1 MAVAYR
7 PVQWNRNKLVYDAVL
22 LVGITAYLFLFL
34 RFAPG
39 WLDIRPI
46 GGPDLR
52 MRAFGSCAYIM
63 LHLILI
69 IGPLAR
75 LDRRFLPMVYNRR
88 HFGVALFF
96 VALAHAWYVTG
107 WYQAFSPVDRY
118 AAVLVGNTNV
128 ATFIGFPFEYLGIAA
143 LFILFVMAAT
153 SHDFWL
159 NFLGAPAW
167 KAIHMTVYAAY
178 GLLVMHVVLGLL
190 QSEPGIVYPLM
201 VGGGLALVVGLH
213 LVAALKERRDDE
225 ANPSSAANP
234 RDGDETPWIFAAR
247 ISEMEIDRGVAVLLP
262 TGERAAVFRHGER
275 GEKIS
280 ALSNACK
287 HQNGPLSEG
296 RVIDGCVTCPWH
308 GYQYRPEDGC
318 SPPPFTEK
326 VPTYRL
332 RRDGDLVLLDP
343 RALPPGTPTDP
354 IVLEAGE

>member
-22 LVGITAYLFLFL
+22 LVGITAYILLFL
-34 RFAPG
+34 RLAPG
-39 WLDIRPI
+39 LLDVRPI
-46 GGPDLR
+46 GGPELR
-52 MRAFGSCAYIM
+52 MRAFGSCAYIL
-63 LHLILI
+63 LHLILV

-75 LDRRFLPMVYNRR
+75 LDRRFLIMVYNRR

-96 VALAHAWYVTG
+96 VGLAHAWYVTG
-107 WYQAFSPVDRY
+107 WYQAFSPVDKY
-118 AAVLVGNTNV
+118 VGLLVGNTNV
-128 ATFIGFPFEYLGIAA
+128 TSFIGFPFEYLGIAA
-143 LFILFVMAAT
+143 LLILFVMAAT

-159 NFLGAPAW
+159 NFLGAPVW

-190 QSEPGIVYPLM
+190 QSETSIVYPILIGAG
-201 VGGGLALVVGLH
+201 VVLVVALH
-213 LVAALKERRDDE
+213 LAAALKEARDDK
-225 ANPSSAANP
+225 ANPS
-234 RDGDETPWIFAAR
+234 GDTHAVAGDDTPWIFAAR
-247 ISEMEIDRGVAVLLP
+247 ISEMEIDRGTAVLLP
-262 TGERAAVFRHGER
+262 DGDRAAVFRHGN
-275 GEKIS
+275 KIS

-326 VPTYRL
+326 VPTFRL
-332 RRDGDLVLLDP
+332 RRDGDIVLLDP
-343 RALPPGTPTDP
+343 RALPPGTPTEP
-354 IVLEAGE
+354 IVLEEVA

>member
-7 PVQWNRNKLVYDAVL
+7 PVQWNRNKLVYDAAL
-22 LVGITAYLFLFL
+22 LVGITAYLFLFI

-39 WLDIRPI
+39 WLDVRPI
-46 GGPDLR
+46 GGPEWR
-52 MRAFGSCAYIM
+52 MRAFGSCAYIL

-75 LDRRFLPMVYNRR
+75 LDRRFLPMLYNRR

-96 VALAHAWYVTG
+96 VGLAHAWYVTD
-107 WYQAFSPVDRY
+107 WYQAYSPIDKY

-128 ATFIGFPFEYLGIAA
+128 TSFIGFPFEYLGIAA
-143 LFILFVMAAT
+143 LLILFVMAAT

-159 NFLGAPAW
+159 NFLGAPVW
-167 KAIHMTVYAAY
+167 KAIHMAVYGAY

-190 QSEPGIVYPLM
+190 QSESGVIYPIM
-201 VGGGLALVVGLH
+201 VGVGLALVIGLH
-213 LVAALKERRDDE
+213 LAAALKERRDDL
-225 ANPSSAANP
+225 ANTSGADHPVN
-234 RDGDETPWIFAAR
+234 GDETPWIVAAR
-247 ISEMEIDRGVAVLLP
+247 ISAMQPDRGLAVLLP
-262 TGERAAVFRHGER
+262 DGERAAVFRHGDH

-326 VPTYRL
+326 VATYRL
-332 RRDGDLVLLDP
+332 RLDGDLVLLDP
-343 RALPPGTPTDP
+343 RALPPGTPTEP
-354 IVLEAGE
+354 IILEAAE

>member
-22 LVGITAYLFLFL
+22 VVGVTAYILLFL
-34 RFAPG
+34 RLAPG
-39 WLDIRPI
+39 WLDAPAI
-46 GGPDLR
+46 GGAELR

-75 LDRRFLPMVYNRR
+75 LDHRFLPMVYNRR

-96 VALAHAWYVTG
+96 VGLAHAWYVTG
-107 WYQAFSPVDRY
+107 WYQAFSPVDKY
-118 AAVLVGNTNV
+118 VGVLVGNTNV
-128 ATFIGFPFEYLGIAA
+128 SSFIGFPFEYLGVAA
-143 LFILFVMAAT
+143 LLILFVMAAT

-167 KAIHMTVYAAY
+167 KAIHMAVYAAY
-178 GLLVMHVVLGLL
+178 GLLVMHVTLGLL
-190 QSEPGIVYPLM
+190 QSEKGLVYPLLIGAG
-201 VGGGLALVVGLH
+201 VLLVVVLH
-213 LVAALKERRDDE
+213 LMAALKEARDDA
-225 ANPSSAANP
+225 ANPSGAAHP
-234 RDGDETPWIFAAR
+234 VEDDDTPWIFAAR
-247 ISEMEIDRGVAVLLP
+247 ISEMQADRGVAVLLP
-262 TGERAAVFRHGER
+262 DGERAAVFRHGDR
-275 GEKIS
+275 IS
-280 ALSNACK
+280 ALSNACM

-326 VPTYRL
+326 VPTFRV

-343 RALPPGTPTDP
+343 RALPPGTATDP
-354 IVLEAGE
+354 IILENAG

>member
-22 LVGITAYLFLFL
+22 ALAIAGYILLFLN
-34 RFAPG
+34 FAPG
-39 WLDIRPI
+39 WLEVRPV
-46 GGPDLR
+46 GGSELR

-75 LDRRFLPMVYNRR
+75 LDRRFLPLLYNRR
-88 HFGVALFF
+88 HFGVALLF
-96 VALAHAWYVTG
+96 VALTHAWHVIG
-107 WYQAFSPVDRY
+107 WYQAFSPVNPY
-118 AAVLVGNTNV
+118 AAVLAVNSNV
-128 ATFIGFPFEYLGIAA
+128 TSFIGFPFEYLGIAA
-143 LFILFVMAAT
+143 LLILFVMAAT

-159 NFLGAPAW
+159 NFLGAPVW
-167 KAIHMTVYAAY
+167 KAIHMGVYAAY

-190 QSEPGIVYPLM
+190 QSEAHPVYPVL
-201 VGGGLALVVGLH
+201 VGAGAALVVGLH
-213 LVAALKERRDDE
+213 LAAAVKEVRADA
-225 ANPSSAANP
+225 ANPSGASHDLPGDDTP
-234 RDGDETPWIFAAR
+234 RIVAAR
-247 ISEMEIDRGVAVLLP
+247 ISALENGRGVAVLLP
-262 TGERAAVFRHGER
+262 DGERAAIFRYGDA
-275 GEKIS
+275 GEKMS

-296 RVIDGCVTCPWH
+296 RIIDGCVTCPWH

-332 RRDGDLVLLDP
+332 RREGDTILLDP
-343 RALPPGTPTDP
+343 RALPPGTPTVP
-354 IVLEAGE
+354 ILLETAK